1 MTRWLTIGQ
10 AAQRLDLAVDTV
22 RRLEC
27 DGKLEAERTAGGHR
41 RFREDVI
48 EAFRKRHRAPARTV
62 SRPPAASKP
71 MPQLWRRPEPDLRE
85 AVFDDE
91 PYEDDEPPEWED
103 ATDDEIPPTVSPT
116 PTVRAPVQS
125 FLSTMNAEAS
135 DMLDRIKADAA
146 LARLKRLKAAGV
158 NSIPYGVSASWRAKV
173 IAEME
178 TFVTTVRFPDW
189 LAEWQAEEIVKG
201 RVAEILMPQRE
212 EVARQAAETAR
223 QAAEAAR
230 RKEKEDREETVR
242 RLIERGMEHARW
254 NTITGWEHTPAE
266 EAREE
271 VEEALRDEVKPN
283 WTRQRVEDRV
293 DEILSKW
300 DEEDD

>member
-10 AAQRLDLAVDTV
+10 AAERLNLAVDTV
-22 RRLEC
+22 RRLER
-27 DGKLEAERTAGGHR
+27 DGKLEAERSTGGHR
-41 RFREDVI
+41 RFREDVV
-48 EAFRKRHRAPARTV
+48 EAYRKRHGRAARTV
-62 SRPPAASKP
+62 SRPPAALKP
-71 MPQLWRRPEPDLRE
+71 VPQPWRRPEPDLPE
-85 AVFDDE
+85 AMFADE
-91 PYEDDEPPEWED
+91 PYEDDEPPAWED

-135 DMLDRIKADAA
+135 DMLDRIQADAA
-146 LARLKRLKAAGV
+146 LARLKRLKAGGLS
-158 NSIPYGVSASWRAKV
+158 SIPYGVSGSWRAKV
-173 IAEME
+173 IADLE
-178 TFVTTVRFPDW
+178 TFVTSSRFPDW
-189 LAEWQAEEIVKG
+189 VAEGEAAGIVRARVEEILK
-201 RVAEILMPQRE
+201 PQRE
-212 EVARQAAETAR
+212 ESTREAAETAR
-223 QAAEAAR
+223 Q
-230 RKEKEDREETVR
+230 KEEKDREDTVR
-242 RLIERGMEHARW
+242 SLIEHGMQHARW